1 MARKKKRRARKK
13 KGMKL
18 GFAHFGM
25 LFAIGLFSLGCLLFL
40 SYTNNGTVLTRLN
53 EYLIGFF
60 GILGFLVAINCIF
73 FSLLVSRINAAV
85 AKPTVSV
92 GLLVVTASLLG
103 MFQSGIVG
111 RELFLF
117 LATLLGIA
125 MTYGIF
131 LVGSIVGVMLIFN
144 ISPAVLFEGL
154 QSVTGG
160 MASFFSA
167 TFMPMFKSKKTFSI
181 PASSAPTINGLAK
194 AEPVVNQKR
203 LDEVKSLATT
213 AHATPPVQ
221 PVAKKGTMSDELV
234 LNKPLEMGVWEYPPL
249 SLLAATQSKRA
260 DTGDV
265 KKIAGTIE
273 KTLQSFGIQARVA
286 EINVGPSV
294 TQYALEIALGTKLSK
309 ITGLSNDLAL
319 ATEAPTGMI
328 RIEAPIPGRNLVG
341 IEIPNRGLEVVP
353 LRKMLESQAMQKN
366 KSKLAVPLGLD
377 VAGNPVVA
385 DIGKMPHVLIAGT
398 TGSGKSVLVNCII
411 SSLLFRAS
419 PSEVKMIMID
429 PKRVEMAAYRDIPH
443 LLAPVVVEPEQSV
456 SALKWALKEMDRRYI
471 KFAEAGVRN
480 IDAYN
485 ELAGFQALPFI
496 VIMIDELADLMAVA
510 SVEVEDCIARLAQMA
525 RATGIHL
532 VLATQRPS
540 VDVITGLIKA
550 NVPCR
555 IAFNVSSM
563 VDSKVVLDSPGAEK
577 LLGRGDMLY
586 MPPDQARP
594 HRIQGTYVQD
604 QDIKRLVNFIKE
616 RGAPVQYTSE
626 VTEQAVNLGK
636 KGSAGELGG
645 GSQDEL
651 FAQAVRLVCQ
661 YDKASSSM
669 LQRRFQIGFNRAA
682 RLLEQLEAAGVVGLP
697 DGSKPR
703 EVLVKNPDEFLS
715 SQGLQ

>member
-1 MARKKKRRARKK
+1 MARKKRRGRKK
-13 KGMKL
+13 KGMGIKSGTIL
-18 GFAHFGM
+18 L
-25 LFAIGLFSLGCLLFL
+25 LFAVILFALGCIFFV
-40 SYTNNGTVLTRLN
+40 SYTNNGLLLTKVN
-53 EYLIGFF
+53 EYLIGYF
-60 GILGFLVAINCIF
+60 GILAFLVPVNAILL
-73 FSLLVSRINAAV
+73 SLLVSRINAAI
-85 AKPTVSV
+85 AKPTVSI
-92 GLLVVTASLLG
+92 GFLVLSFALWG

-111 RELFLF
+111 RELFVF
-117 LATLLGIA
+117 MGTLLGVPI
-125 MTYGIF
+125 TYLIF
-131 LVGSIVGVMLIFN
+131 LVASVLGVIVFLN
-144 ISPAVLFEGL
+144 ISFSQVFEGL
-154 QSVTGG
+154 QSSVVGTF
-160 MASFFSA
+160 SFLSQ
-167 TFMPMFKSKKTFSI
+167 TLMPIFKSKKTFSI
-181 PASSAPTINGLAK
+181 QKAAPPTINGLAK
-194 AEPVVNQKR
+194 EPVVNQKR
-203 LDEVKSLATT
+203 PEDTK
-213 AHATPPVQ
+213 PPVTASAHTA
-221 PVAKKGTMSDELV
+221 PVTVEKKGTMSDELV

-265 KKIAGTIE
+265 KKIAATIE

-353 LRKMLESQAMQKN
+353 LRKMLESATMQKN

-480 IDAYN
+480 IEAYN

-496 VIMIDELADLMAVA
+496 VILIDELADLMAVA

-594 HRIQGTYVQD
+594 LRIQGTYVQD
-604 QDIKRLVNFIKE
+604 QDIKRLVNFIKA
-616 RGAPVQYTSE
+616 RGIPVQYTSE
-626 VTEQAVNLGK
+626 VTEQSVSLGK
-636 KGSAGELGG
+636 KGSAGVLGG
-645 GSQDEL
+645 DTRDEL

-682 RLLEQLEAAGVVGLP
+682 RLLEQLEAAAVVGP
-697 DGSKPR
+697 ADGSKPR
-703 EVLVKNPDEFLS
+703 EVLVKNPDEFLN